1 MSTATTPQPTLEDAM
16 QRLAETIKEFD
27 THANKVN
34 NWYLG
39 LILILINNHSILLLI
54 NKEPTNEPSIK
65 KEIIEEEE
73 SKENMDEG
81 SIVLEMHEI

>member
-1 MSTATTPQPTLEDAM
+1 M
-16 QRLAETIKEFD
+16 I
-27 THANKVN
+27 
-34 NWYLG
+34 
-39 LILILINNHSILLLI
+39 LILILIYNHSILLLI